1 MDTQPSVDLVVEA
14 IKSLYNNP
22 NPTLKEEAG
31 RYGVLRWLQHKYF
44 LWKSLVAKL
53 TLTTNIGGCNPK
65 TNL

>member
-22 NPTLKEEAG
+22 NHTLKEEAG
-31 RYGVLRWLQHKYF
+31 RYSVLLWLQYKYF

-53 TLTTNIGGCNPK
+53 KLTRNICGCNP
-65 TNL
+65 